1 MRLSAANM
9 AALAA
14 TLQLGCARAPRV
26 PPMSRPVQLSDE
38 LATHWLA
45 PDTEQAKKNGAGP
58 STVLASGAGAPGDN
72 IGGRISLDAADCALF
87 LARGSR
93 SIEDLDL
100 FVYGDDGALLGG
112 DETASAKASAVVC
125 PPHPDRIYAFARV
138 AAGRGVLA
146 LSAQVV
152 RPDAADRVARA
163 VGAAG
168 KLHEQAL
175 AGGWPGLEQSL
186 AEHRR
191 ALGGEW
197 KDARRIAI
205 PLDPRVPTRTSVAVN
220 EGECVD
226 VLVLPSE
233 EVAYVELTV
242 LDDAGRIVGR
252 APSEERLPSIR
263 ACSASRAELTL
274 ELRPHAGHGLAAL
287 LLSTT
292 RDTKGLSSI
301 PGTVVLEE
309 PADDP
314 KISLAFARNLT
325 RAGYSAPVPITHG
338 TTGVGRRASTSVDL
352 PEGCSRVDVAATPPA
367 RGVDA
372 WLWDGNGT
380 LIAHDDGGARATL
393 FACGKEPRARLD
405 VEAVAHPGPYAVELR
420 PVPNAAAIL
429 GQHPLA
435 AGRLLGRLSDAGR
448 IGTPR
453 DLPVPRLVTLSSA
466 RFVNDEAKVPPG
478 QCLDVALALGVG
490 AEGAELR
497 LVDVEA
503 NEELALTR
511 GTYSALAEACAVDR
525 TRPLELRIELRA
537 AAGAGDALLGKHSR
551 SMLGR

>member
-1 MRLSAANM
+1 LKASLVKPLLALALVGCAGAPRASAA
-9 AALAA
+9 AH
-14 TLQLGCARAPRV
+14 
-26 PPMSRPVQLSDE
+26 PPQLSDA
-38 LATHWLA
+38 LATRWLG
-45 PDTEQAKKNGAGP
+45 PDTEVATRNGAGP
-58 STVLASGAGAPGDN
+58 SAVLASGAGAPGDS
-72 IGGRISLDAADCALF
+72 IGGRTSLNAADCALF

-112 DETASAKASAVVC
+112 DETASAGASALVC
-125 PPHPDRIYAFARV
+125 PPHPERVYAFARV

-175 AGGWPGLEQSL
+175 AGGWPGLEKSL
-186 AEHRR
+186 AEHRQ

-197 KDARRIAI
+197 KDARRVAI
-205 PLDPRVPTRTSVAVN
+205 PLDPRVPTRTSAVVP
-220 EGECVD
+220 EGECID

-233 EVAYVELTV
+233 EVAYVELTL

-252 APSEERLPSIR
+252 APSEERFPSAR
-263 ACSASRAELTL
+263 ACSSSRTDLTL

-287 LLSTT
+287 LVSTT
-292 RDTKGLSSI
+292 RDTRGLSAV
-301 PGTVVLEE
+301 PGTVVLET
-309 PADDP
+309 PVDDP
-314 KISLAFARNLT
+314 KLAQAFARNLT
-325 RAGYSAPVPITHG
+325 RAGYGAPATPTRG
-338 TTGVGRRASTSVDL
+338 TTGVGRRVSTPIDL
-352 PEGCSRVDVAATPPA
+352 PDGCSRLDVIAAAPA

-372 WLWDGNGT
+372 WLWDGSGT

-393 FACGKEPRARLD
+393 FGCGKEPRGRLD
-405 VEAVAHPGPYAVELR
+405 VEAVAHSGPYTVELR
-420 PVPNAAAIL
+420 PVPNTAPVL

-435 AGRLLGRLSDAGR
+435 AGRLLERLSEAGR

-453 DLPVPRLVTLSSA
+453 DLAAPRLVTLSSA
-466 RFVNDEAKVPPG
+466 RFVTDEAKVPPG

-497 LVDVEA
+497 LVDVTT

-511 GTYSALAEACAVDR
+511 GTYSVLAEACAVDR
-525 TRPLELRIELRA
+525 PGPLDLRIELRA
-537 AAGAGDALLGKHSR
+537 AAGAGDALLAKHPR
-551 SMLGR
+551 PAR